1 MAFRVRRSEESTM
14 RVLVLPIAFGII
26 LWVMYLA
33 AKPRGE

>member
-1 MAFRVRRSEESTM
+1 M

-26 LWVMYLA
+26 IWLLYLA

>member
-1 MAFRVRRSEESTM
+1 M

-26 LWVMYLA
+26 LWLMYLA

>member
-1 MAFRVRRSEESTM
+1 M

>member
-1 MAFRVRRSEESTM
+1 M

-26 LWVMYLA
+26 LWLLYLA